1 MGRQEQPLDLDQGP
15 VARFAYE
22 LRELRRRAGS
32 PPYRQLAARA
42 HYSASTLAAA
52 AAGRRLPSAAVLAAF
67 VTACGGDP
75 ADWEQRRVR
84 THRLITSPPPLPP
97 EAPPGGGTPGYPAAL
112 GNEPPDPAQSYA
124 RGAAP
129 PTAKGSFGTGD
140 VGTGPVGTGPVGG
153 GPVGGGDFGGG
164 DFAAGDAA
172 TDGVRTAAVGEGAAT
187 SGGPDEPGGASFVGE
202 PSGGA
207 AHRAG
212 DLAALARL
220 PASRSSVAFTP
231 SRTTPPEEKISVPV
245 RSTVSAPGDPAGEP
259 HSASPDPVPAP
270 GATPVPESV
279 TPPPSRSGR
288 SSWPDRLVSGRLR
301 ASRLRTA
308 GLAAL
313 IVLAAVLLTAGVF
326 HLGDRGVSQAD
337 AGPEGAGKPARTTT
351 PAVFR
356 DGAHLLRTDAG
367 IPRAY
372 RHLII
377 EAGTLCDTAEITPA
391 LVAAILKAESD
402 FDPTLSDPAKDEYGI
417 ARWTPRVL
425 RYYLP
430 PERQNAVPRPP
441 FSPEDSIAALGRML
455 CAIAPD
461 LVGVPGDPALHLAAA
476 YRTATWVVQQQGAQL
491 RSIQPYLSRV
501 RTHLENYRPQVRK

>member
-32 PPYRQLAARA
+32 PPYRRLAARA

-52 AAGRRLPSAAVLAAF
+52 AAGRRLPSATVLAAF

-75 ADWEQRRVR
+75 AEWEQRRVR

-97 EAPPGGGTPGYPAAL
+97 EAPPGDGTPGYSAGTPDQAA
-112 GNEPPDPAQSYA
+112 
-124 RGAAP
+124 
-129 PTAKGSFGTGD
+129 
-140 VGTGPVGTGPVGG
+140 
-153 GPVGGGDFGGG
+153 
-164 DFAAGDAA
+164 
-172 TDGVRTAAVGEGAAT
+172 
-187 SGGPDEPGGASFVGE
+187 
-202 PSGGA
+202 
-207 AHRAG
+207 

-220 PASRSSVAFTP
+220 PASRASVTVTP
-231 SRTTPPEEKISVPV
+231 SRATPPEEISEPI
-245 RSTVSAPGDPAGEP
+245 RSTASAPGDSAAEP
-259 HSASPDPVPAP
+259 HSAVPDPAPAP
-270 GATPVPESV
+270 GAAPDSV
-279 TPPPSRSGR
+279 TPPPGRSGR
-288 SSWPDRLVSGRLR
+288 SGRPDRLISGRMR
-301 ASRLRTA
+301 AARLRTA
-308 GLAAL
+308 GLTAL
-313 IVLAAVLLTAGVF
+313 IVLAAVLLTVGVF
-326 HLGDRGVSQAD
+326 RLGDRGATHAD
-337 AGPEGAGKPARTTT
+337 AGPEGSGKPARTTT
-351 PAVFR
+351 PAVFH

-441 FSPEDSIAALGRML
+441 FSPEDSISALGRML

-491 RSIQPYLSRV
+491 RSIQPYLTRV
-501 RTHLENYRPQVRK
+501 RTHLEHYRPQVRN